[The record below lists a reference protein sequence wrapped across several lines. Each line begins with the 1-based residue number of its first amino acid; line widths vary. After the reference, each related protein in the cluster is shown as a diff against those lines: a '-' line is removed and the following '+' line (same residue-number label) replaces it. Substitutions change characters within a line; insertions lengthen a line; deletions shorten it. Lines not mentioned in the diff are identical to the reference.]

1 MESICQ
7 PYGLIP
13 SMTRRGNCYDNAAVE
28 SFFGSFKK
36 EKVRRHIFKTR
47 EVVRAASSMIL
58 RCFIIG
64 RDAINT

>member
-1 MESICQ
+1 
-7 PYGLIP
+7 
-13 SMTRRGNCYDNAAVE
+13 MTRRGNCYDNAAVE